1 MKVFS
6 RIYTVLIFVLLYAP
20 IALMLLMSFNSGKSL
35 AVFQGFSLRWYRD
48 LFSNAAVFNALRNTL
63 VLAVCASA
71 IATVIGTMAALGMHY
86 MRRRHLKDALHTVTS
101 IPMMNP
107 DIVTGVSLMLL
118 FVFFGKLFRVQEALS
133 FWTILCAHVTF
144 CLPYV
149 ILSVLPRF
157 RQMDRHLTE
166 AAMDLGCTPMQAFF
180 KVELPNIL
188 PGVLTGA
195 LMCFTLSLDDFIIS
209 YFTTGNDFQTL
220 PILIYSLSR
229 KGTKPDMYALA
240 SLIFVSILL
249 LLLLN
254 NYMQGRSERQL
265 RQKNRPSRRTR
276 RLGARDASHSALS
289 E

>member
-86 MRRRHLKDALHTVTS
+86 MRRRHLKDTLHTVTS